1 MPPGHISF
9 ASLSRSEK
17 KAPPIRSRYV
27 WMLIFFAAAVC
38 TLLGR
43 AVYLH
48 VMHRDFLQSQGEAR
62 LLREVPIASHR
73 GRLLDRSG
81 EPLAVSTPLDSL
93 WVNPEDFARGRGR
106 WQELASLLNMTP
118 ADFDNLLKSR
128 MSREFLYLRRHVSPT
143 LAEQALKLGIP
154 GLFAQREYRR
164 YYPNAEITAHVLGFT
179 NIDDIGQEALE
190 LAFDS
195 ALSGQA
201 GRKQVIQDRFGR
213 VIADVGQIRSV
224 RPGQDI
230 RLSIDRRIS
239 YLAYRELAAAL
250 DHHQAR
256 AGSLI
261 VMLPNSGE
269 ILAMVNQPGY
279 NPNNRSELQS
289 TRNRAVTDIFEPGS
303 TMKPFTIA
311 AALESGDYTPDSIIN
326 TSPGYLNVGGFPIKD
341 PRSYGRIDTGTI
353 ITKSSN
359 VGAAKLALTLKPEQ
373 MWSIL
378 DKAGF
383 GRPGGSGFPGEASGH
398 LAFYRE
404 WLPFRQASMA
414 FGYGI
419 SVSLLQLAH
428 AYSIFANQGE
438 LRPLRFTAEANI
450 DLPVERVI
458 SAQNA
463 RAILAMLETVV
474 TDGTGTLA
482 QIPRYRVAGKTGTV
496 HKAVKGGYAEHR
508 YRALFVG
515 LVPAYQPR
523 LLIAVVID
531 EPRING
537 YYGGEVAAPIF
548 ARVAEESL
556 RLLNIPP

>member
-1 MPPGHISF
+1 MAAKTVSVAVSP
-9 ASLSRSEK
+9 AQTK
-17 KAPPIRSRYV
+17 VAKARSRYV
-27 WMLIFFAAAVC
+27 WMLIFFAATVC
-38 TLLGR
+38 VLLGR
-43 AVYLH
+43 ALYLH
-48 VMHRDFLQSQGEAR
+48 VMHRDFLQSQGDAR
-62 LLREVPIASHR
+62 LLREVPIAAHR
-73 GRLLDRSG
+73 GRFLDRGG

-93 WVNPEDFARGRGR
+93 WVNPADFIQGRER
-106 WQELASLLNMTP
+106 WPELAALLDMRP
-118 ADFDNLLKSR
+118 ADFAALLKPR
-128 MSREFLYLRRHVSPT
+128 MAREFIYLQRHVSPA
-143 LAEQALKLGIP
+143 LAKQALDLNIP
-154 GLFAQREYRR
+154 GLLSRREYRR

-179 NIDDIGQEALE
+179 DIDDHGQEALE

-195 ALSGQA
+195 VLAGEA
-201 GRKQVIQDRFGR
+201 GRKQIIQDRLGR
-213 VIADVGQIRSV
+213 VIADVRQIRKV

-239 YLAYRELAAAL
+239 YVAYRELAAAVA
-250 DHHQAR
+250 HHQAK

-261 VMLPNSGE
+261 VMLPDSGE

-279 NPNNRSELQS
+279 NPNNRSELHS

-311 AALESGDYTPDSIIN
+311 AALASGDYQTDSIIN
-326 TSPGYLNVGGFPIKD
+326 TSPGYFSVGGNAIND
-341 PRSYGRIDTGTI
+341 PRSYGWIDLGTI

-359 VGAAKLALTLKPEQ
+359 VGAAKLALTLEPKH
-373 MWSIL
+373 MWSVL

-414 FGYGI
+414 FGYGL

-428 AYSIFANQGE
+428 GYSIFANQGE
-438 LRPLRFTAEANI
+438 LRPLRFTAEAHVMP
-450 DLPVERVI
+450 PVERVI
-458 SAQNA
+458 SPQTATSV
-463 RAILAMLETVV
+463 LKMLETVV
-474 TDGTGTLA
+474 TDGTGDLA

-496 HKAVKGGYAEHR
+496 HKAVQGGYAEDR

-531 EPRING
+531 EPRVNG
-537 YYGGEVAAPIF
+537 YYGGEVAAPVF
-548 ARVAEESL
+548 AKVAEESL